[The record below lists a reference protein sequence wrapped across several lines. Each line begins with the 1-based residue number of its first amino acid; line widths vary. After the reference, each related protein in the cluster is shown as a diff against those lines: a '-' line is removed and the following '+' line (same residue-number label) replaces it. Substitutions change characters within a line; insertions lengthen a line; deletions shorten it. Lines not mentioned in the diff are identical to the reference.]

1 LLENLGAV
9 DQVVEYALISCDCNP
24 PALVFENGA
33 CPDLVGPSLPR
44 RQRYG
49 TLVERFPQSIVNIGI
64 AAAIAIFLVVRE
76 LSPGVSDPSYF
87 SAVALISVAL
97 LLVSGIL
104 HMVTTVWHTNRLAFF
119 VVGVAG
125 VTIFMIKA
133 GFDARSFGIA
143 IFWLVAESSL
153 LLGRLEI
160 LAVWSAMAGGYLLN
174 EIWIAPGLAD
184 DRPALRIL
192 ATLSVTLASGSLTAA
207 ALAIRTAQRDRVI
220 ANRLRELDDMK
231 NTLLQAVSHELRTPL
246 ATVMG
251 YAMLLESRGDEMPAE
266 KRKTS
271 VQGITD
277 GARKLDKL
285 LADLIDVDRLRRG
298 LIAPQRTPTDV
309 AVLVRR
315 VLDETPLGEH
325 PVEAHLPSVVVDLDA
340 PKVERIVENLIC
352 NAAKYSPDQ
361 GPIRVGLKPRSD
373 GVVICVE
380 DEGPGIPDTLKE
392 TVFGAFER
400 GEQVSAHTPGVGIGL
415 SLVARFAE
423 LHGGSAR
430 VEDRRGG
437 GSRFTVVLPGPEG

>member
-1 LLENLGAV
+1 LVRRADKATLSAV
-9 DQVVEYALISCDCNP
+9 ATHADTIGRGPEFRAR
-24 PALVFENGA
+24 A
-33 CPDLVGPSLPR
+33 DLTALPR
-44 RQRYG
+44 
-49 TLVERFPQSIVNIGI
+49 IGI
-64 AAAIAIFLVVRE
+64 AAAIAIFLVVRD
-76 LSPGVSDPSYF
+76 LSPGTSDPSYF
-87 SAVALISVAL
+87 SAVALLAVAL

-125 VTIFMIKA
+125 VTIFMALA

-143 IFWLVAESSL
+143 IFWLGAESAL
-153 LLGRLEI
+153 LLGRPEI
-160 LAVWSAMAGGYLLN
+160 LGVWSAMAGGYLLN
-174 EIWIAPGLAD
+174 EIWIAPGVAD
-184 DRPALRIL
+184 DRIAMRVL

-251 YAMLLESRGDEMPAE
+251 YAILLESKGDEMSPE

-271 VQGITD
+271 VNGITE
-277 GARKLDKL
+277 GARKLDRL
-285 LADLIDVDRLRRG
+285 LTDLIDVDRLRRG
-298 LIAPQRTPTDV
+298 LIQPHRTPTEL
-309 AVLVRR
+309 AVLVRG
-315 VLDETPLGEH
+315 VLDETTLGDH

-340 PKVERIVENLIC
+340 PKVERIVENLIA
-352 NAAKYSPDQ
+352 NAAKYSPDEA
-361 GPIRVGLKPRSD
+361 PIRIELEPRAD
-373 GVVICVE
+373 GVVIYVE
-380 DEGPGIPDTLKE
+380 DGGPGIPDHLKE

-400 GEQVSAHTPGVGIGL
+400 GEHVSAHTPGVGIGL

-430 VEDRRGG
+430 VEDRHGG
-437 GSRFTVVLPGPEG
+437 GSRFTVVLPGTDL